1 MLVINLEGTEFDEE
15 NKGTIT
21 LAILGKSMIELEINS
36 KENGEAKIYINYKQ
50 AQEMILSLKNAI
62 DTMINKEIKFK
73 SQELK
78 NINTLPIKN
87 DGIIEVNV
95 VTK

>member
-1 MLVINLEGTEFDEE
+1 MNVEGTEFDEE

-21 LAILGKSMIELEINS
+21 LAILGKPMIELEINS

-50 AQEMILSLKNAI
+50 AQEMILSLKNVI

-87 DGIIEVNV
+87 DGIIGVNV